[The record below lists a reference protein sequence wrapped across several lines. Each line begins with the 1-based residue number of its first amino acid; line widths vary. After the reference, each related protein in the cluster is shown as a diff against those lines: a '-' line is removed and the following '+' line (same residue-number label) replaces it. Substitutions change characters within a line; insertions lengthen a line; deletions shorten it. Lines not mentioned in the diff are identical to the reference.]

1 MISMISAME
10 QQSPVETI
18 DDVLISALD
27 SNSITPMV
35 KYELAMKVKHKRK
48 ISGEGEIKNLFE
60 PPKNYE
66 LTPEEKTK
74 MENRKQRNRESA
86 EKARVKRKRRVEV
99 LEEECK
105 MLEDQQRS
113 LNSDI
118 KKFKLCAKVFNA
130 MLHRH
135 AISGTCTSNPANHLR
150 LQQVQLTQGSPLMN
164 T

>member
-1 MISMISAME
+1 MFSLAE
-10 QQSPVETI
+10 QYSPVETL
-18 DDVLISALD
+18 DDVLKTAIEC
-27 SNSITPMV
+27 NSITPLV
-35 KYELAMKVKHKRK
+35 KHELAMKVKQKRQM
-48 ISGEGEIKNLFE
+48 SGEGEIKNLFE

-66 LTPEEKTK
+66 LTTEEKTK

-99 LEEECK
+99 LEDECK

-118 KKFKLCAKVFNA
+118 KKLKLCAKVFNQV
-130 MLHRH
+130 LHSH
-135 AISGTCTSNPANHLR
+135 AVGGRCTSIPANHPR
-150 LQQVQLTQGSPLMN
+150 LQQAQLTRGSPLMN